1 MAVSVYL
8 YISSWNI
15 SPSWTYVIFLWL
27 DQGSSATW
35 LCTVAIFPSGNA
47 FAVLCFHSLWL
58 CWDGHA
64 HSDALWLLC
73 GRLSAFLCALKAS
86 WTSTSVLKKSW
97 PFGSVGSSLKL
108 CIHLL
113 LSPSLLWCQYHLQTL
128 LQYLPAPK
136 THLFQWVCQWAWG
149 YWLPVLDGISLL
161 HFHLI
166 HPITHTHTHTDT
178 HILYCVEDP
187 ICWGQ
192 SKGLFHLPPPPA
204 IIILFVSIGVL
215 WVSKATYWLS
225 NCIRLYLKVKISQS
239 CLTLCDP
246 MD

>member
-27 DQGSSATW
+27 DQRSSATW

-128 LQYLPAPK
+128 
-136 THLFQWVCQWAWG
+136 CN
-149 YWLPVLDGISLL
+149 ISQLL
-161 HFHLI
+161 KLTCSNEYVSELGVTGFLSLMAFLCFI
-166 HPITHTHTHTDT
+166 SIWFTQSHTHAHTDT
-178 HILYCVEDP
+178 YSLLC
-187 ICWGQ
+187 GG
-192 SKGLFHLPPPPA
+192 SHLLRAEQRPFPPA
-204 IIILFVSIGVL
+204 PSTSYHHIVCL
-215 WVSKATYWLS
+215 YWCPLS
-225 NCIRLYLKVKISQS
+225 F
-239 CLTLCDP
+239 
-246 MD
+246 